1 MKKLLLAFVLCA
13 LPLLSQPSFK
23 WSRGLPRQASAPSTC
38 NKGEFYFNST
48 SNRAYYC
55 SATDTWSIIAL
66 RSAYGQL
73 YEDSGGTVI
82 NITTGGTFVPWVS
95 STAGLSSLTTL
106 STDNDNITIDVAG
119 GGVYVI
125 AFQVSYT
132 GNANELYHWSVFVEG
147 VEAVQDGSERKVAAN
162 DQGSQS
168 GIGLVALS
176 ATDVVDLRV
185 TSTSDGKTATAK
197 HVQLVIWRVGP

>member
-23 WSRGLPRQASAPSTC
+23 WSRGLPRQATAPSTC

-73 YEDSGGTVI
+73 YENSGGTVI
-82 NITTGGTFVPWVS
+82 NITTGGTFYQWVS
-95 STAGLSSLTTL
+95 STAGLSSLTTPAVD
-106 STDNDNITIDVAG
+106 TDNITIDAG
-119 GGVYVI
+119 GGGLYSI
-125 AFQVSYT
+125 AFQVSYE
-132 GNANELYHWSVFVEG
+132 GNGNEIYHWAVFVEG
-147 VEAVQDGSERKVAAN
+147 AERTEVSSERKIAAN

-168 GIGLVALS
+168 GVGLVALS

-185 TSTSDGKTATAK
+185 TSTTNTKTATVK
-197 HVQLVIWRVGP
+197 HVQLVITRIGP